1 MQHSLNNTLVSFADI
16 APAIERVDI
25 RGTVL
30 EMRGIPVLR
39 CFELIAEFP
48 AIIGLLSGK
57 LDIAKLLSEVP
68 QAAAAIAC
76 EGLGQSKDKKQ
87 RAAFDHLVLGDQVKL
102 VAAVLK
108 ATMPEGRD
116 PFVQMAATL
125 GLDLPAIN
133 QPTSGKA

>member
-1 MQHSLNNTLVSFADI
+1 MKHVNGTVVSFADI

-25 RGTVL
+25 RGTVI

-39 CFELIAEFP
+39 CFQLIAEFP
-48 AIIGLLSGK
+48 AIIGLFSGK
-57 LDIAKLLSEVP
+57 IEVEKLLGEVP

-76 EGLGQSKDKKQ
+76 EGLRQGNDEKR
-87 RAAFDHLVLGDQVKL
+87 RAEFDQLVLGDQVKL

-125 GLDLPAIN
+125 GLDLPAI
-133 QPTSGKA
+133 PTSGKA